1 MHNSIIVRLESYSV
15 CDNELSYSIEITSDR
30 AILYKGMK
38 NGHVLVKKSSII
50 TQDDLRRLL
59 DHIQHIYFFSLDK
72 RYISNGN
79 RSDSEA
85 CYIIYV
91 TLDEKSKKITFDEG
105 RETPLGLRALRTLVE
120 SIAKSTG
127 VILQ

>member
-1 MHNSIIVRLESYSV
+1 LHNTIIVGLERHSV
-15 CDNELSYSIEITSDR
+15 CDKELCYSIEITSDR
-30 AILYKGMK
+30 GILYKGMK

-50 TQDDLRRLL
+50 TQDDLDKLL
-59 DHIQHIYFFSLDK
+59 DHIQHIYFFTLDK
-72 RYISNGN
+72 RYISSGN

-85 CYIIYV
+85 CYTISV
-91 TLDEKSKKITFDEG
+91 TLDEKFKKITFDEG
-105 RETPLGLRALRTLVE
+105 RETPLGLRALQTLVE

>member
-1 MHNSIIVRLESYSV
+1 LHNSIIVRLESYSV

-91 TLDEKSKKITFDEG
+91 TLDEKSKKNY
-105 RETPLGLRALRTLVE
+105 LR
-120 SIAKSTG
+120 
-127 VILQ
+127 